1 MNYDGMGIVF
11 SDIYLGSISD
21 SQITEKT
28 GNLNNVTEEHELTS
42 DWGFAV
48 KEHCSIIGIFINR
61 PKQKDKNQLSEQEV
75 HRNFD
80 IAATR
85 IRRMLNGLLVVYV
98 TGEL

>member
-42 DWGFAV
+42 D
-48 KEHCSIIGIFINR
+48 
-61 PKQKDKNQLSEQEV
+61 
-75 HRNFD
+75 
-80 IAATR
+80 
-85 IRRMLNGLLVVYV
+85 
-98 TGEL
+98 